1 MTDPAHDAEQ
11 DAGEKKARKVPK
23 TMLFNNPLAQ
33 ADKKRKVA
41 KTRVFS
47 KELENRTA
55 EASTA
60 SGAAT
65 DAHDAAGKPR
75 KVAKTRLEFSLDN
88 LKDEIEKAA
97 QTQEREMLEQAKL
110 EQAKPEQAE
119 PAEKPKRYVA
129 RTRLDH
135 SILYDTVVK
144 AAEKQEAA
152 VEELIKTRANEP
164 VKPFISVE
172 SKKAK
177 LACPWTWSETD
188 SPERVRYCDRCKNP
202 VYNFAGIEMPEA
214 ESIVYTRENI
224 EHPHLLKRDDGK
236 YMTRECPQAVKRRK
250 DTIVLSLVGVVVAA
264 GIITVLMMLPPPPK
278 PVAETHPTHQAEPE
292 TPVNVMAEPGKTTES
307 KDGSF
312 HWTADQG
319 VVEAPKAQDEP
330 AKPAKQAP
338 TAAEEAGQMW
348 QYEDQTSA
356 SDPMNTRQGN
366 NAAFPKT
373 GQ

>member
-11 DAGEKKARKVPK
+11 DAGAKKVRKVPK

-33 ADKKRKVA
+33 PDKKRKVA

-47 KELENRTA
+47 KELQSRAAAISTTDGD
-55 EASTA
+55 ASDVKDTSNKA
-60 SGAAT
+60 
-65 DAHDAAGKPR
+65 R
-75 KVAKTRLEFSLDN
+75 KVAKTRLEFSIDN

-97 QTQEREMLEQAKL
+97 QTQEKEML

-135 SILYDTVVK
+135 SILYDTVAK

-164 VKPFISVE
+164 VKPFVPVE

-177 LACPWTWSETD
+177 LSCPWAWPESD
-188 SPERVRYCDRCKNP
+188 SPERVRYCSQCKNP

-224 EHPHLLKRDDGK
+224 EHPHLLKREDGK

-264 GIITVLMMLPPPPK
+264 GIVTVLMMLPPPPK
-278 PVAETHPTHQAEPE
+278 PVAETPTHQAEPQ
-292 TPVNVMAEPGKTTES
+292 TPVNVLPEPGKTVES

-319 VVEAPKAQDEP
+319 VVEAPTTNEESARP
-330 AKPAKQAP
+330 AKPAP
-338 TAAEEAGQMW
+338 TPAEESGQMW
-348 QYEDQTSA
+348 QYEDQTAA

-373 GQ
+373 GP